1 MITMWSKKFLI
12 NGREFCGRKDKGK
25 VYVPYSEE
33 IEIDINDVF
42 YEKTKSKEM
51 ELRVLD
57 IKDYKKISGLMD
69 TFHENYVELE
79 VENLTLTKNNINSQV
94 VNIHNSNLSNTQ
106 IINNELVERNNK
118 DVKNRVFKVLENPTV
133 AGIIGAVVA
142 GVVGLLLKNK

>member
-57 IKDYKKISGLMD
+57 IKDPALY
-69 TFHENYVELE
+69 N
-79 VENLTLTKNNINSQV
+79 
-94 VNIHNSNLSNTQ
+94 
-106 IINNELVERNNK
+106 
-118 DVKNRVFKVLENPTV
+118 
-133 AGIIGAVVA
+133 
-142 GVVGLLLKNK
+142 